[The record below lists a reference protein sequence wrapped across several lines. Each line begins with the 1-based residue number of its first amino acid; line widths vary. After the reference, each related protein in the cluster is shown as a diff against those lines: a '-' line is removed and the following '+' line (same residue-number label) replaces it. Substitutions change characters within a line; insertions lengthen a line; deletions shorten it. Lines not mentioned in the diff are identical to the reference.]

1 MPMDHISNE
10 SMRSYLLGKL
20 SDDEAAALE
29 EEYFTNR
36 DYFLKIQAEEKTLIA
51 DYLDG
56 KLPSADKQYFESR
69 YLQVPLL
76 QRKVEEV
83 RRQRSAPKP
92 ATQPSAGI
100 SWRMALAF
108 ASILLLGFGISI
120 YRSYWSKPPELVAR
134 DQPPQ
139 AHSVAIRISPG
150 SVKGPNST
158 TAQFEPPIS
167 GSTVNLILELPGQ
180 ASPIRY
186 QVRISMVD
194 SNGHLMSVWDRPEP
208 LVSPESGQGQV
219 LTLQIAGSLLRPGD
233 YVAEARTPDGT
244 VRETYVYRI
253 KVN

>member
-56 KLPSADKQYFESR
+56 KLPSADKRHFESR

-92 ATQPSAGI
+92 ATQPSARI
-100 SWRMALAF
+100 SWRVALAF
-108 ASILLLGFGISI
+108 ASILLLGFGISV
-120 YRSYWSKPPELVAR
+120 YRSYWSKPPELVSR
-134 DQPPQ
+134 NQPPQ
-139 AHSVAIRISPG
+139 AHSVTAIRISPG

-158 TAQFEPPIS
+158 TAQFEPPSS
-167 GSTVNLILELPGQ
+167 GSTVNLVLELPGQ
-180 ASPIRY
+180 ASPA
-186 QVRISMVD
+186 QCHVRISMVD
-194 SNGHLMSVWDRPEP
+194 SNGRWVPVWDNPEP
-208 LVSPESGQGQV
+208 LVSSESGQGQV
-219 LTLQIAGSLLRPGD
+219 LTLQIGGSMLRPGD
-233 YVAEARTPDGT
+233 YVAEARTPDGK

-253 KVN
+253 K

>member
-36 DYFLKIQAEEKTLIA
+36 DYFLKVQAEEKTLIA

-56 KLPSADKQYFESR
+56 KLPSADKHYFESR

-83 RRQRSAPKP
+83 RRQRSAPRP
-92 ATQPSAGI
+92 ATQLSARI
-100 SWRMALAF
+100 SWRVALAF
-108 ASILLLGFGISI
+108 ASILLLGFGLSV

-134 DQPPQ
+134 NQPPQ
-139 AHSVAIRISPG
+139 APSALTIRIRPG
-150 SVKGPNST
+150 SVKGPSST
-158 TAQFEPPIS
+158 TAQFEPPS
-167 GSTVNLILELPGQ
+167 GGSAVNLILELPGQ

-186 QVRISMVD
+186 RVRISMVD
-194 SNGHLMSVWDRPEP
+194 SNGRLAPVWDSPEA
-208 LVSPESGQGQV
+208 LVSSKSGKDQV
-219 LTLQIAGSLLRPGD
+219 LTLQMGGSLLRPGD

-253 KVN
+253 K

>member
-10 SMRSYLLGKL
+10 FMRSYLLGKL

-76 QRKVEEV
+76 QSKVDEV
-83 RRQRSAPKP
+83 RRQRSAPTS
-92 ATQPSAGI
+92 ATRPSVWN
-100 SWRMALAF
+100 SWHVAFALA
-108 ASILLLGFGISI
+108 SMLLFGFGIWV
-120 YRSYWSKPPELVAR
+120 YRSHLAKPPELVAR

-139 AHSVAIRISPG
+139 THPAIAIRISPG
-150 SVKGPNST
+150 STKGPGST
-158 TAQFEPPIS
+158 TAQFGPPS
-167 GSTVNLILELPGQ
+167 NGSTINLILELPGQ
-180 ASPIRY
+180 SSPVRC
-186 QVRISMVD
+186 QMRISMVD
-194 SNGHLMSVWDRPEP
+194 SNGRWVPVWD
-208 LVSPESGQGQV
+208 SPESLVSSDSGKGQV
-219 LTLQIAGSLLRPGD
+219 LTLQMGGSLLRPGD
-233 YVAEARTPDGT
+233 YVAEAWTPDGK

-253 KVN
+253 K